1 MGWLIALGIFALIA
15 IIPIGIS
22 ASYDAQGPL
31 LLAVVGPV
39 RVQLIP
45 ARKQKESKKKKQ
57 KSPAAKPA
65 SSKGPAKKKGGNL
78 QDFLPLL
85 DIVLDF
91 VSAFGRK
98 LRIKKLN
105 LKLIL
110 ASDDPADLALN
121 YGRAWAALGNVV
133 TLLENAFVIKKRDL
147 EVECDFQSD
156 STTIVGGV
164 ELSITVGRIF
174 ALLIIQGVPVVKEL
188 MKILKLRK
196 GGAKA

>member
-1 MGWLIALGIFALIA
+1 MGWLIALGILALIA

-57 KSPAAKPA
+57 KSPAAKPT

-85 DIVLDF
+85 DTVLDF

-98 LRIKKLN
+98 LRITKLN

-133 TLLENAFVIKKRDL
+133 TLLENAFVIKNRDL

-164 ELSITVGRIF
+164 DLSITVGRIF
-174 ALLIIQGVPVVKEL
+174 ALLIMQGVPVVKEL

>member
-1 MGWLIALGIFALIA
+1 MGWLIALGILALIA
-15 IIPIGIS
+15 IIPIGVS

-45 ARKQKESKKKKQ
+45 ARRQKESSKKKQ
-57 KSPAAKPA
+57 KSSTTKPT

-85 DIVLDF
+85 DAVLDF

-98 LRIKKLN
+98 LRITKLN

-121 YGRAWAALGNVV
+121 YGKAWAALGNVV
-133 TLLENAFVIKKRDL
+133 ALLENAFVIKNRDL

-164 ELSITVGRIF
+164 DLSITVGHIF
-174 ALLIIQGVPVVKEL
+174 ALLIMQGVPVVKEL

>member
-1 MGWLIALGIFALIA
+1 MGGLIALGFLALIA
-15 IIPIGIS
+15 IIPIGVS

-45 ARKQKESKKKKQ
+45 ARKQKESSKKKQ
-57 KSPAAKPA
+57 KSSTTKPT

-78 QDFLPLL
+78 QNFLPLL
-85 DIVLDF
+85 DTVLDF

-98 LRIKKLN
+98 LRITKLN

-121 YGRAWAALGNVV
+121 YGKAWAALGNVV
-133 TLLENAFVIKKRDL
+133 ALLENAFVIKNRDL

-164 ELSITVGRIF
+164 DLSITVGHIF
-174 ALLIIQGVPVVKEL
+174 ALLIMQGVPVVKEL

>member
-1 MGWLIALGIFALIA
+1 MGWLIALGILALIA
-15 IIPIGIS
+15 IIPIGVS

-45 ARKQKESKKKKQ
+45 ARKQKESSKKKQ
-57 KSPAAKPA
+57 KSSTTKPT

-78 QDFLPLL
+78 QNFLPLL
-85 DIVLDF
+85 DTVLDF

-98 LRIKKLN
+98 LRITKLN

-121 YGRAWAALGNVV
+121 YGKAWAALGNVV
-133 TLLENAFVIKKRDL
+133 TLLENAFVIKNRDL
-147 EVECDFQSD
+147 EVECDFLSD
-156 STTIVGGV
+156 KTLIIARVD
-164 ELSITVGRIF
+164 LTVTLGRIF
-174 ALLIIQGVPVVKEL
+174 SLGAVHGVRILRQYLKIAK
-188 MKILKLRK
+188 MKK
-196 GGAKA
+196 GGAKL